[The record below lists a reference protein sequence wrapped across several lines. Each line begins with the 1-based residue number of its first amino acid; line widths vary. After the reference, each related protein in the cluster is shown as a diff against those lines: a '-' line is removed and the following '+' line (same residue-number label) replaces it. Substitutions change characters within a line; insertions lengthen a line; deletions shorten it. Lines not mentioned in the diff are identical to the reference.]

1 MLISRRAMLKLLMGC
16 LALLAVTGVAGVVV
30 GQWDFMGRV
39 MATCFG
45 GAVAAGLMMRASG
58 WIDQPARRRVGLWA
72 MWLAVIQFAF
82 YFFAVWTSSFLG
94 HYYRLEERLWLT
106 LFFVMATGWWS
117 VRFVAALEK
126 PDQRRAARLGLAI
139 DAIVMFLLMVAV
151 WSDWNSGNNWFNAN
165 EKLVATAAVL
175 AGAGLTA
182 CGCLIGWGPGDRQY
196 GRWMGVIASTLFA
209 VGAIVGI
216 WEDLG
221 GKPTVLTILASIG
234 LFVAFANVLLLAP
247 LRGSQNIFRTLTI
260 VVAGLSLMLVD
271 LLVWNGIDRIDSIA
285 GRLALAGLLLTI
297 CGTLAIIVL
306 ARLNRGLG
314 DHPALPG
321 TFEKPEIVLPNT
333 LAWTCPLCQ
342 KKQTTSTGLASC
354 SGCGLLIESRLT
366 LPRCAACGYLLLHRQ
381 AGPCPECGSLAGPE
395 VRTMPASAEAQPVP
409 TPPAA
414 AGPVGAS
421 GPTGSPS

>member
-30 GQWDFMGRV
+30 GEWDFMGRV

-72 MWLAVIQFAF
+72 MWLAVIQFAI

-94 HYYRLEERLWLT
+94 RYYRLEERLWLT

-126 PDQRRAARLGLAI
+126 PDQRRAARLGLTI

-151 WSDWNSGNNWFNAN
+151 WSDWNSGNSWFNVN

-182 CGCLIGWGPGDRQY
+182 CGCLIGWGPGDRRFW
-196 GRWMGVIASTLFA
+196 RWLGVAAATLFTI
-209 VGAIVGI
+209 GATIGI
-216 WEDLG
+216 WQDLH
-221 GKPTVLTILASIG
+221 GKPDTLTILASIG
-234 LFVAFANVLLLAP
+234 LFVGFINILLLAP
-247 LRGSQNIFRTLTI
+247 LRGGQSLLRTLTI
-260 VVAGLSLMLVD
+260 LAAGVALALVD
-271 LLVWNGIDRIDSIA
+271 LLVCTGIDHVDSMV
-285 GRLALAGLLLTI
+285 GRLALAAALLAI

-321 TFEKPEIVLPNT
+321 TFEKPEIVLPNA

-381 AGPCPECGSLAGPE
+381 AGACPECGSLAGPE
-395 VRTMPASAEAQPVP
+395 VRTMPASAEAQPAA
-409 TPPAA
+409 TPPTAG
-414 AGPVGAS
+414 GPVGAP